1 MDQLNGR
8 RIYVIDIYQIEE
20 TGAALL
26 GVKGGKTEEVFLSMA
41 SYLSRCS
48 SHHKVP

>member
-1 MDQLNGR
+1 MDQINGR

-41 SYLSRCS
+41 GDLSGGS
-48 SHHKVP
+48 AAHILP